1 MGRINFLWIIED
13 RISSCRES
21 GVNMG
26 LNLDKYGYRRG
37 GGWGDNILVFFLV
50 QNHEYRFIW
59 MFGWNLKEHDSS
71 L

>member
-37 GGWGDNILVFFLV
+37 GGWGDNILVFFS
-50 QNHEYRFIW
+50 
-59 MFGWNLKEHDSS
+59 GTKS
-71 L
+71 